1 MHYVCASIL
10 CLYGYY
16 KSLWVKIMIKDFMEN
31 ILIALLFIKA
41 EIAND
46 PSLCE
51 ISLTLGV

>member
-16 KSLWVKIMIKDFMEN
+16 KSLWIKIMIKDFMEN